1 MLAIAIAKYFI
12 VCVYK
17 SIVMNDD
24 FVAMSLFLI
33 IYSISFSFAFVMTMS
48 PGKPPLNYVS
58 NMLNVS
64 DMSCNWYD
72 ISHSWFVL
80 ERSMKNG

>member
-1 MLAIAIAKYFI
+1 MLYLNASLFMLAIAIAKYFI

-33 IYSISFSFAFVMTMS
+33 IYSISFSFAFVMTLS

-58 NMLNVS
+58 TF
-64 DMSCNWYD
+64 D
-72 ISHSWFVL
+72 
-80 ERSMKNG
+80 KG